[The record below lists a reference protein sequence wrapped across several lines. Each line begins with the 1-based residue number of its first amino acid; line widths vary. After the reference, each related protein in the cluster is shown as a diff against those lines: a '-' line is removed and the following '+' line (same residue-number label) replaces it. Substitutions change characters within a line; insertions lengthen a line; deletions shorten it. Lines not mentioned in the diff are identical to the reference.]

1 MNTQGGLTRDTQIAE
16 AVQQALK
23 ADKITAPYVID
34 VAVQGTSA
42 TLTGN
47 VGDQEARDRATHV
60 AKSVD
65 GVIEVTNGLEIHDD
79 NGGGLFGLGKRNA
92 DDENVTPVPFVAGGG
107 FSSGSG
113 GGTGYPGGAPIGFVT
128 TERDDNATTEGKD
141 STGE

>member
-47 VGDQEARDRATHV
+47 VGNQEARDRATQV
-60 AKSVD
+60 AKGVD
-65 GVIEVTNGLEIHDD
+65 GVIDVTNGLEIHDD
-79 NGGGLFGLGKRNA
+79 NGGGLLGLGKRNA
-92 DDENVTPVPFVAGGG
+92 DDENERPVPFVAG
-107 FSSGSG
+107 SGYPSGAG
-113 GGTGYPGGAPIGFVT
+113 GGTAYPGGAPIGFVVG
-128 TERDDNATTEGKD
+128 RGDDNATTEGKD